1 MSEMINNEK
10 ETYFGIDSL
19 ILGFWLSIIGLIL
32 GLLLTLAPITQFIKI
47 LKKQESYKI
56 IPEKVLIFNTICAVS
71 WFVNWNRLGYSIP
84 YLSAGINTIISLL
97 LCGIYLYFYAGEKI
111 LNFIVAAFIY
121 YDLVFQY
128 YYLCKYNFSIKTV
141 GNLAMIIN
149 IIQFFSP
156 FSNILFV
163 MKTGN
168 IKLISLNSSL
178 IGSFC
183 SLIWFFYGLI
193 IKNFNLMI
201 PNGIGFFLSIIQI
214 IIYYYFYWKF
224 GGKIIEND
232 EKKEELNENDEKME
246 ELNENI

>member
-1 MSEMINNEK
+1 MSEIINNEK
-10 ETYFGIDSL
+10 ETYFGIDSI
-19 ILGFWLSIIGLIL
+19 ILGFWLSIIGTIL

-56 IPEKVLIFNTICAVS
+56 IPEKVLIFNTICAIS

-163 MKTGN
+163 VKTGN
-168 IKLISLNSSL
+168 IKLISLSSSL

-193 IKNFNLMI
+193 IRNFNLMI

-232 EKKEELNENDEKME
+232 EKKEELNESDEKME